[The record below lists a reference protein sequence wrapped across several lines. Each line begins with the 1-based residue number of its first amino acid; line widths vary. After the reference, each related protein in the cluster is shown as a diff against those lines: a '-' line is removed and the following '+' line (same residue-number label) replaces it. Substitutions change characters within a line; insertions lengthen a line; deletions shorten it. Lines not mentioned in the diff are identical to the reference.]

1 MSYCVNCG
9 VELADS
15 ERRCPLCHTEVHNP
29 RQPYDRKIPKPFPNR
44 LDLFEPEDNRGF
56 AAAITTLLLALARRH
71 LSGLRRGVYPGG
83 RLVHAGDGRHGH
95 AVGVY
100 CSAHFSSPA

>member
-44 LDLFEPEDNRGF
+44 LDLFEPEDNRGTCC
-56 AAAITTLLLALARRH
+56 IRDL
-71 LSGLRRGVYPGG
+71 
-83 RLVHAGDGRHGH
+83 
-95 AVGVY
+95 
-100 CSAHFSSPA
+100 SSPACFLI